1 MSSRKSSSGE
11 GSSSSRC
18 GERTPLR
25 SLQNENL
32 HLSTPSSRLKSKPL
46 TDVVKLTKGDGPL
59 CDPEPHL
66 QSSPSTKGIHINAPT
81 TDLSTTESACGLG
94 DVTFKSFIC
103 PGGEVELA
111 SSFVCAEDSIVLPK
125 DQAMTTI
132 HETEDTILS
141 DSIAVQSCSDHIEHA
156 YYNPEVIDASLV
168 DNEASCP
175 CEISNTNLTSGDL
188 DDGCATQDVRAFQ
201 GDCCGKNG
209 VTWKSF
215 VCDGGEVEVADVTRL
230 QDATIPLPNDQ
241 PGEPLQDDGVNSPDL
256 SKCGELCPVDHADHF
271 YFSRE
276 NCIPVSTTFFEIT
289 NGPEQPADGQNDVT
303 FKSFNCTGGMVEIC
317 DGTKLADETIPLPV
331 NQTATGSESYNY
343 GMNPNMVTYEE
354 DAKNSSDHLDHP
366 YYDIENNSFRGPL
379 PFSLDDVDE
388 VKQVSLVVPDGQ
400 TGSQEAISLSSFI
413 NARSDGEISDIT
425 ELSQKPSPLTD
436 DQAVIG
442 QPLDDISEPPAMTQD
457 QLQDEL
463 PYSHVENDE
472 VVVNADLL
480 AISSSSLTNASL
492 ELKETSKKDSMHSED
507 SALPSM
513 LHKNQSSD
521 CSHPEASA
529 ERPTPVEEHVEHV
542 SHVQISS
549 KLNGC
554 SEEKDSALGS
564 SGTEPEKPQLKNIPE
579 IFRVRSEFESGTLP
593 FQFGLLSPVVK
604 RASLAVF
611 KAFKVPA
618 LDQLFAEDPALEGEK
633 SLVAPFNVDPAL
645 FWTEQME
652 SPMPCPLFNSTVL
665 GCKPQPKPVPEPVK
679 EMDAKPSAV
688 PQSEVEK
695 PAVEF
700 PLIPD
705 GPLQQQLRQMAEF
718 LFLASKKMCPAAVS
732 AFSTPADAVT
742 VPSAKATP
750 AESHGVCVGT
760 TPVKWLDHSVN
771 TSGQFERKRIF
782 TVADSCT
789 LTDPIL
795 WNLPPGSLEGL
806 SRQELEQRLR
816 SSMIMVEALVQQL
829 DAARA
834 NGCSSAGPPP
844 SDLREKQVQTD
855 HTELSQTT
863 MLRDLYLEALNRI
876 GELELDRSS
885 LQDLTQCMQDMR
897 VTMTSLSSDT
907 DAALSNMKKMGDV
920 VRDDHQSL
928 VSHYGQMRSLF
939 EKTKTTQTKMMQ
951 KVKDAL
957 HQRDDMRAQMEEA
970 FTAKEAAFSV
980 MEQLRTHCSSE
991 ISELERVVGSQQELS
1006 AALAQTYPE
1015 QVALNKAYNEMLNSA
1030 SDVLST
1036 TMEEHSSLMQE
1047 LSTVRGLLQKSVP
1060 MLLML
1065 NEKAAAALIERD
1077 EHFSAREQ
1085 AVEEREQIED
1095 ELNKANMILQT
1106 AREQIGD
1113 LNLQVTILTSEMGV
1127 LRQKLTER
1135 EDERGLLERQ
1145 VTELSATVSSTLAS
1159 YTFLEQALASQ
1170 STKLQQSWRDIQQA
1184 KDRANGLEASLGQ
1197 SEQRVCEL
1205 SQALT
1210 QSEEQ
1215 LSQLQVLSQ
1224 SQSVQIQQLQD
1235 VCTQLSGVREMNEF
1249 LQMENELTREQM
1261 DESERLLSA
1270 NLQALRQRNIKCEDL
1285 NGELSQLQ
1293 FEKRSLHEE
1302 LETTKSR
1309 AGATQLELR
1318 QKLADAVTEITLLHH
1333 TLRGLTN
1340 ELHTAL
1346 NDQKPQKDKKSQQVE
1361 RRHPSS
1367 SFVDSVMIA
1376 LTTETLPGSDMADP
1390 PCETLFSE
1398 TSAFTRIT
1406 PRKKSN
1412 AAEFDPEEVQS
1423 SVVELLVDLGSTVTE
1438 LISNTKL
1445 LQQRKDAQLEEL
1457 HHTISGLQVEQ
1468 QAASNRHEA
1477 EASALKLQLSRLNS
1491 LFERGNQ
1498 ALQQKALD
1506 EKTVTKL
1513 MSEVQDT
1520 REILNKHK
1528 TESNELR
1535 KEVVELRHSL
1545 KQSQVEAQYLR
1556 LELRKAGSQS
1566 ANPAQLMEEKIK
1578 LLKEVET
1585 LKLSLQKLEQG
1596 RVKLLERAK
1605 RHQLIHQANQ
1615 QKSENELQMLN
1626 KMINK
1631 VRETLLSLPVV
1642 VKNCEQLQQLV
1653 SYIG

>member
-18 GERTPLR
+18 GERTPMR
-25 SLQNENL
+25 SLQNEML
-32 HLSTPSSRLKSKPL
+32 YLSTPSSRLKSKL
-46 TDVVKLTKGDGPL
+46 RTDVVKLTKGDGPL

-81 TDLSTTESACGLG
+81 TDLTTTVSACGLG

-111 SSFVCAEDSIVLPK
+111 SSFVCAEESIFLPK
-125 DQAMTTI
+125 DQSMATI
-132 HETEDTILS
+132 NETEDTILS

-156 YYNPEVIDASLV
+156 YYNPEVVDASLV

-175 CEISNTNLTSGDL
+175 CEISNTSLTSGDL
-188 DDGCATQDVRAFQ
+188 DDGIATQDVRAFQ
-201 GDCCGKNG
+201 DDCCGKND

-230 QDATIPLPNDQ
+230 QDTTIPLPNDQ
-241 PGEPLQDDGVNSPDL
+241 PGEPLQEDSVNSPDL
-256 SKCGELCPVDHADHF
+256 SKCGELCPVEHADHF

-276 NCIPVSTTFFEIT
+276 NCVPVSTTFAEIT

-303 FKSFNCTGGMVEIC
+303 FKSFNCTGGMVDIC

-343 GMNPNMVTYEE
+343 GMNPNMITFEE

-388 VKQVSLVVPDGQ
+388 VQQVSLVVPDGQ
-400 TGSQEAISLSSFI
+400 TGSQEAITLSSFI

-425 ELSQKPSPLTD
+425 EFSQKPSPLTD

-442 QPLDDISEPPAMTQD
+442 QPLDDISEPPAMTQE

-480 AISSSSLTNASL
+480 AISSSSLTNQSL

-507 SALPSM
+507 SVLPSM
-513 LHKNQSSD
+513 L
-521 CSHPEASA
+521 SHPEASA
-529 ERPTPVEEHVEHV
+529 ERTEP
-542 SHVQISS
+542 ID
-549 KLNGC
+549 

-564 SGTEPEKPQLKNIPE
+564 SGTEPEKPQVKNLPE
-579 IFRVRSEFESGTLP
+579 RFRVRFESGTLP
-593 FQFGLLSPVVK
+593 FQFELLSPVVR
-604 RASLAVF
+604 RASLAVL
-611 KAFKVPA
+611 KALKVPA
-618 LDQLFAEDPALEGEK
+618 LDQLLAEDPALECEK
-633 SLVAPFNVDPAL
+633 SLVAPFNVDPPG
-645 FWTEQME
+645 FWTERME

-718 LFLASKKMCPAAVS
+718 LFLASGKMCPAAG
-732 AFSTPADAVT
+732 STPADAVT

-760 TPVKWLDHSVN
+760 TPVKWLNHSVN

-795 WNLPPGSLEGL
+795 WNLHPGSLEGL

-876 GELELDRSS
+876 GELELDVSS

-897 VTMTSLSSDT
+897 VTMTSLSGDT
-907 DAALSNMKKMGDV
+907 DAALSSTKKMGDV

-928 VSHYGQMRSLF
+928 VSHYGQMKSLF
-939 EKTKTTQTKMMQ
+939 EKTKTTQKKMMQ

-970 FTAKEAAFSV
+970 IAANEAAFSL

-991 ISELERVVGSQQELS
+991 ISELERVVGSQQKLS
-1006 AALAQTYPE
+1006 AALNQTYPE
-1015 QVALNKAYNEMLNSA
+1015 QVALNKAYNEMLDSA

-1047 LSTVRGLLQKSVP
+1047 LSTVRGLLQKSTP

-1065 NEKAAAALIERD
+1065 NEKAAAALTERD

-1085 AVEEREQIED
+1085 AVEEQEQVRRHSNEQQD
-1095 ELNKANMILQT
+1095 SYFPATLFYLLQH
-1106 AREQIGD
+1106 
-1113 LNLQVTILTSEMGV
+1113 
-1127 LRQKLTER
+1127 
-1135 EDERGLLERQ
+1135 
-1145 VTELSATVSSTLAS
+1145 
-1159 YTFLEQALASQ
+1159 
-1170 STKLQQSWRDIQQA
+1170 SWRDVQQA

-1197 SEQRVCEL
+1197 SEQQVCEL
-1205 SQALT
+1205 SQALA
-1210 QSEEQ
+1210 QSEKQ

-1249 LQMENELTREQM
+1249 LQVENELTREQIT
-1261 DESERLLSA
+1261 ESERLLSA

-1285 NGELSQLQ
+1285 NGELGQLQ
-1293 FEKRSLHEE
+1293 IEKRSLHEE

-1318 QKLADAVTEITLLHH
+1318 RKLADAVTEITLLHH

-1340 ELHTAL
+1340 EIHAAL
-1346 NDQKPQKDKKSQQVE
+1346 NGQKPQKESQQVE

-1367 SFVDSVMIA
+1367 SFVDSVMVA
-1376 LTTETLPGSDMADP
+1376 LTTETLPGSDVADP

-1398 TSAFTRIT
+1398 TSAFTRIAAVT

-1412 AAEFDPEEVQS
+1412 AAAECDPEEDQS
-1423 SVVELLVDLGSTVTE
+1423 SVAELLVDLGSTITE

-1457 HHTISGLQVEQ
+1457 HLAISGLQVEQ

-1477 EASALKLQLSRLNS
+1477 EASVLKLQLSRLNS

-1513 MSEVQDT
+1513 MSEVQET
-1520 REILNKHK
+1520 QEILNKHK
-1528 TESNELR
+1528 TESKELR
-1535 KEVVELRHSL
+1535 KEVVELRRSL
-1545 KQSQVEAQYLR
+1545 QQSQVETQYLR
-1556 LELRKAGSQS
+1556 VELGKAGSES
-1566 ANPAQLMEEKIK
+1566 ANPAQLMEEQIK
-1578 LLKEVET
+1578 LLREVER
-1585 LKLSLQKLEQG
+1585 LKLSVEKLEQG

-1605 RHQLIHQANQ
+1605 RHQLIHLANQ

-1642 VKNCEQLQQLV
+1642 VKNCEQLQRLI

>member
-18 GERTPLR
+18 GERTPMR
-25 SLQNENL
+25 SLQNEML

-81 TDLSTTESACGLG
+81 TDLTTTVSACGLG

-111 SSFVCAEDSIVLPK
+111 SSFVCAEDSIFLPK

-156 YYNPEVIDASLV
+156 YYNPEVIDPSLV

-175 CEISNTNLTSGDL
+175 CEISNTSLTSGDL

-201 GDCCGKNG
+201 GDCYGKND

-241 PGEPLQDDGVNSPDL
+241 PGEPLQDDSVNSPDL
-256 SKCGELCPVDHADHF
+256 SKCGELCPVEHIDHF
-271 YFSRE
+271 YFSTE
-276 NCIPVSTTFFEIT
+276 NCVPVSTTFSEIT
-289 NGPEQPADGQNDVT
+289 NRPADGQNDVT
-303 FKSFNCTGGMVEIC
+303 FKSFNCTGGMVDIC
-317 DGTKLADETIPLPV
+317 DGTKLEEETIPLPV

-400 TGSQEAISLSSFI
+400 TGSQE
-413 NARSDGEISDIT
+413 
-425 ELSQKPSPLTD
+425 
-436 DQAVIG
+436 VIVH
-442 QPLDDISEPPAMTQD
+442 T
-457 QLQDEL
+457 
-463 PYSHVENDE
+463 
-472 VVVNADLL
+472 
-480 AISSSSLTNASL
+480 
-492 ELKETSKKDSMHSED
+492 ED
-507 SALPSM
+507 SVLPSM
-513 LHKNQSSD
+513 LHGNQSSD

-529 ERPTPVEEHVEHV
+529 ERPTP
-542 SHVQISS
+542 ID
-549 KLNGC
+549 

-579 IFRVRSEFESGTLP
+579 RFRVRFESGTLP
-593 FQFGLLSPVVK
+593 FQFGMLSPVVR
-604 RASLAVF
+604 RASLAVL
-611 KAFKVPA
+611 KALKVPA
-618 LDQLFAEDPALEGEK
+618 LDQLLAEDPALECEK
-633 SLVAPFNVDPAL
+633 SLVAPLNVDPAG
-645 FWTEQME
+645 FWTERME

-679 EMDAKPSAV
+679 EMDAKPSVV
-688 PQSEVEK
+688 PQSEVEM

-718 LFLASKKMCPAAVS
+718 LFLASGKMCLAAV
-732 AFSTPADAVT
+732 STPADAVT

-795 WNLPPGSLEGL
+795 WNLHPGSLEAL

-834 NGCSSAGPPP
+834 NGCSSAGP

-863 MLRDLYLEALNRI
+863 MLRDLYLVALNRI
-876 GELELDRSS
+876 GELELDVSS
-885 LQDLTQCMQDMR
+885 LQDLTQYMQDMR
-897 VTMTSLSSDT
+897 VTMTSLSGDT

-928 VSHYGQMRSLF
+928 VSHYGQMKSLF
-939 EKTKTTQTKMMQ
+939 DKTKTTQKKMMQ

-957 HQRDDMRAQMEEA
+957 HQRDDTRAQMEEA
-970 FTAKEAAFSV
+970 ITAKEAAFSV
-980 MEQLRTHCSSE
+980 MEHLRSHCSSE
-991 ISELERVVGSQQELS
+991 ISELKRVVGSQQELS
-1006 AALAQTYPE
+1006 AALNQTYPE
-1015 QVALNKAYNEMLNSA
+1015 QVALNKAYNEMLNSV

-1047 LSTVRGLLQKSVP
+1047 LSTVRGLVQKSAP

-1065 NEKAAAALIERD
+1065 NEKAAAALMERD

-1095 ELNKANMILQT
+1095 ELLQANMNLQ
-1106 AREQIGD
+1106 AAGEQIGD

-1159 YTFLEQALASQ
+1159 YTFLEQALASE

-1197 SEQRVCEL
+1197 SEQQVCEL
-1205 SQALT
+1205 SQALA
-1210 QSEEQ
+1210 QSEKQ

-1235 VCTQLSGVREMNEF
+1235 VCTRLSGVREMNEF

-1261 DESERLLSA
+1261 AESERLLSA
-1270 NLQALRQRNIKCEDL
+1270 NLQALRQRNIQYEDL
-1285 NGELSQLQ
+1285 NGELTQLLL
-1293 FEKRSLHEE
+1293 EKRSLHEE
-1302 LETTKSR
+1302 LTTTKSR

-1318 QKLADAVTEITLLHH
+1318 RKLADAVTEITLLHH

-1340 ELHTAL
+1340 EIHTAL
-1346 NDQKPQKDKKSQQVE
+1346 NDQKPQNESQQVE

-1367 SFVDSVMIA
+1367 SFVDSVMVA
-1376 LTTETLPGSDMADP
+1376 LTTETLPGSVRRAP
-1390 PCETLFSE
+1390 SPALQPSRLE
-1398 TSAFTRIT
+1398 
-1406 PRKKSN
+1406 RKVTQQSST
-1412 AAEFDPEEVQS
+1412 PEEDQS
-1423 SVVELLVDLGSTVTE
+1423 SVAELLVDLGSTVTE

-1513 MSEVQDT
+1513 MSEVQETQD
-1520 REILNKHK
+1520 ILNKHK
-1528 TESNELR
+1528 TESKGLQ
-1535 KEVVELRHSL
+1535 KEVVELRCSL
-1545 KQSQVEAQYLR
+1545 QQSQVEAQYLR
-1556 LELRKAGSQS
+1556 VELRKAGSQS

-1578 LLKEVET
+1578 LLREVER
-1585 LKLSLQKLEQG
+1585 LKLSVQKLEEG
-1596 RVKLLERAK
+1596 RVHLLERAK
-1605 RHQLIHQANQ
+1605 RHQLIHLANQ

-1642 VKNCEQLQQLV
+1642 VKNCEQLQKLI

>member
-18 GERTPLR
+18 GQRTPLR
-25 SLQNENL
+25 SLQNEML

-59 CDPEPHL
+59 CNPEPHL

-81 TDLSTTESACGLG
+81 TDLTTTETACWLG
-94 DVTFKSFIC
+94 DVTLKSVIC

-111 SSFVCAEDSIVLPK
+111 SSFVCAEDSIFLPK

-141 DSIAVQSCSDHIEHA
+141 DNIAVQSCSDHIEHA

-201 GDCCGKNG
+201 DDCCGKKD

-256 SKCGELCPVDHADHF
+256 SKCGELCPVEHADHF

-276 NCIPVSTTFFEIT
+276 NCVPVSTTFSEIT

-317 DGTKLADETIPLPV
+317 DGTKLADETITLPV

-400 TGSQEAISLSSFI
+400 TGSQEAITLSSFI
-413 NARSDGEISDIT
+413 NARGDGEISDIT
-425 ELSQKPSPLTD
+425 ELFQKPSPLTD

-492 ELKETSKKDSMHSED
+492 ELKETSKNDSMHSEY
-507 SALPSM
+507 SALSSM

-529 ERPTPVEEHVEHV
+529 ERPTPVEENVEHV

-554 SEEKDSALGS
+554 SEERDSALGS
-564 SGTEPEKPQLKNIPE
+564 PGTEPEKPQLKNIPE
-579 IFRVRSEFESGTLP
+579 MFRVRSEFESGTLP
-593 FQFGLLSPVVK
+593 FQFGLLSPVVR
-604 RASLAVF
+604 RASLAVL

-618 LDQLFAEDPALEGEK
+618 LDQLLAEDPALEGEK
-633 SLVAPFNVDPAL
+633 SLVAPFNVDPAG
-645 FWTEQME
+645 FCTEQME
-652 SPMPCPLFNSTVL
+652 DPMPCPLFNSTVL

-700 PLIPD
+700 HLIPN
-705 GPLQQQLRQMAEF
+705 GSLQQQLRQMAEF
-718 LFLASKKMCPAAVS
+718 LFLASGKMCPAAVS
-732 AFSTPADAVT
+732 ALSTPADAVT

-750 AESHGVCVGT
+750 AESHGESVGT

-834 NGCSSAGPPP
+834 NGCSSSGPPP

-876 GELELDRSS
+876 AELELDGSS

-897 VTMTSLSSDT
+897 VTMTSLTCDT
-907 DAALSNMKKMGDV
+907 DAALSNMKKIGDV

-928 VSHYGQMRSLF
+928 VSHYGQMKSLF

-951 KVKDAL
+951 KLKDAL

-1006 AALAQTYPE
+1006 AALHQTYPE

-1036 TMEEHSSLMQE
+1036 TMEEHSSLKQE
-1047 LSTVRGLLQKSVP
+1047 LSRVRGLLQKSTP

-1095 ELNKANMILQT
+1095 ELNQANMNLQT
-1106 AREQIGD
+1106 AGEQIGD

-1159 YTFLEQALASQ
+1159 YTFLEQALASE
-1170 STKLQQSWRDIQQA
+1170 STKLQKSWRDIQQA
-1184 KDRANGLEASLGQ
+1184 KDRANGLEASLGP
-1197 SEQRVCEL
+1197 SEQ
-1205 SQALT
+1205 
-1210 QSEEQ
+1210 
-1215 LSQLQVLSQ
+1215 
-1224 SQSVQIQQLQD
+1224 QSVQIQQLQD
-1235 VCTQLSGVREMNEF
+1235 VCTELSGVREMNEF

-1261 DESERLLSA
+1261 AESERSLSA
-1270 NLQALRQRNIKCEDL
+1270 NLQALRQRNIQCEDL

-1309 AGATQLELR
+1309 AET
-1318 QKLADAVTEITLLHH
+1318 K
-1333 TLRGLTN
+1333 
-1340 ELHTAL
+1340 
-1346 NDQKPQKDKKSQQVE
+1346 KDKESQQVE

-1367 SFVDSVMIA
+1367 SFVDSVMVA

-1390 PCETLFSE
+1390 PCETLFRE
-1398 TSAFTRIT
+1398 TSAFTRIAAVT

-1412 AAEFDPEEVQS
+1412 AAEFDPEKDQS
-1423 SVVELLVDLGSTVTE
+1423 SVAELLVDLGSTVTE
-1438 LISNTKL
+1438 LFSNTKL

-1457 HHTISGLQVEQ
+1457 HHTISGLQ
-1468 QAASNRHEA
+1468 
-1477 EASALKLQLSRLNS
+1477 LSRLNS

-1498 ALQQKALD
+1498 ALQQNALD

-1513 MSEVQDT
+1513 MSEVQET
-1520 REILNKHK
+1520 QEILNKHK

-1535 KEVVELRHSL
+1535 KEVVVLRL
-1545 KQSQVEAQYLR
+1545 TLQQSQVEAQYLR
-1556 LELRKAGSQS
+1556 VELRKAGSQS

-1578 LLKEVET
+1578 LLREVER

-1596 RVKLLERAK
+1596 RVNLLERAK

-1642 VKNCEQLQQLV
+1642 VKNCAQLQQLI

>member
-1 MSSRKSSSGE
+1 M
-11 GSSSSRC
+11 
-18 GERTPLR
+18 
-25 SLQNENL
+25 L

-59 CDPEPHL
+59 FDPEPHL

-81 TDLSTTESACGLG
+81 TDLTTTETACGLG
-94 DVTFKSFIC
+94 DVTLKSVIC

-111 SSFVCAEDSIVLPK
+111 SSFVCAEDSIFLPK

-141 DSIAVQSCSDHIEHA
+141 DNIAVQSCSDHIEHA

-201 GDCCGKNG
+201 DDCCGKKD

-256 SKCGELCPVDHADHF
+256 SKCGELCPVEHADHF

-276 NCIPVSTTFFEIT
+276 NCVPVSTTFSEIT

-317 DGTKLADETIPLPV
+317 DGTKLADETITLPV

-400 TGSQEAISLSSFI
+400 TGSEEAITLSSFI

-425 ELSQKPSPLTD
+425 ELFQKPSPLTD

-492 ELKETSKKDSMHSED
+492 ELKETSKNDSMHSEY
-507 SALPSM
+507 SALSSM

-554 SEEKDSALGS
+554 SEERDSALGS
-564 SGTEPEKPQLKNIPE
+564 PGTEPEKPQLKNIPE
-579 IFRVRSEFESGTLP
+579 MFRVRSEFESGTLP
-593 FQFGLLSPVVK
+593 FQFGLLSPVVR
-604 RASLAVF
+604 RASLAVL

-618 LDQLFAEDPALEGEK
+618 LDQLLAEDPALEGEK
-633 SLVAPFNVDPAL
+633 SLVAPFNVDPAG
-645 FWTEQME
+645 FCTEQME
-652 SPMPCPLFNSTVL
+652 DPMPCPLFNSTVL

-679 EMDAKPSAV
+679 EMDEKPSAV

-700 PLIPD
+700 HLIPNSS
-705 GPLQQQLRQMAEF
+705 LQQQLRQMAEF
-718 LFLASKKMCPAAVS
+718 LFLASGKMCPAAVS
-732 AFSTPADAVT
+732 ALSTPADAVT

-750 AESHGVCVGT
+750 AESHGVCVGI

-876 GELELDRSS
+876 AELELDGSS

-897 VTMTSLSSDT
+897 VTMTSLSCDT
-907 DAALSNMKKMGDV
+907 DAALSNMKKIVDV

-928 VSHYGQMRSLF
+928 VSH
-939 EKTKTTQTKMMQ
+939 
-951 KVKDAL
+951 
-957 HQRDDMRAQMEEA
+957 
-970 FTAKEAAFSV
+970 AFSV

-991 ISELERVVGSQQELS
+991 ISELERAVGSQQELS
-1006 AALAQTYPE
+1006 AALHQTYPE

-1047 LSTVRGLLQKSVP
+1047 LSTVRGLLQKSTP

-1095 ELNKANMILQT
+1095 ELNQANMNLQT
-1106 AREQIGD
+1106 AGEQIGD
-1113 LNLQVTILTSEMGV
+1113 LNLQVTILTSGKDKLWSFTLVQIVNLASSLPAFDIFDISFSSISEMGV
-1127 LRQKLTER
+1127 LRQKQTER

-1145 VTELSATVSSTLAS
+1145 VAELSAT
-1159 YTFLEQALASQ
+1159 
-1170 STKLQQSWRDIQQA
+1170 KSWRDIQQA
-1184 KDRANGLEASLGQ
+1184 KDRANGLEASLGL
-1197 SEQRVCEL
+1197 SEQQVCEL
-1205 SQALT
+1205 SQALA

-1235 VCTQLSGVREMNEF
+1235 VCTELSGVREMNEF

-1261 DESERLLSA
+1261 AESERSLSA
-1270 NLQALRQRNIKCEDL
+1270 NLQALRQRNI
-1285 NGELSQLQ
+1285 Q

-1318 QKLADAVTEITLLHH
+1318 QKQADAVTEITLLHH

-1346 NDQKPQKDKKSQQVE
+1346 NDQKPQKDKESQQVE

-1367 SFVDSVMIA
+1367 SFVDSVMVA
-1376 LTTETLPGSDMADP
+1376 LTTETLPGS
-1390 PCETLFSE
+1390 E
-1398 TSAFTRIT
+1398 TSAFTRIAAVT

-1412 AAEFDPEEVQS
+1412 AAEFDPRRIRAAWRS
-1423 SVVELLVDLGSTVTE
+1423 CW
-1438 LISNTKL
+1438 LIWTAPSQTD
-1445 LQQRKDAQLEEL
+1445 QQHEAAATAQRRSAGGAAP
-1457 HHTISGLQVEQ
+1457 HHVEQ

-1491 LFERGNQ
+1491 MFERGNQ
-1498 ALQQKALD
+1498 ALQQNALD

-1513 MSEVQDT
+1513 MSEVQET
-1520 REILNKHK
+1520 QEILNKHK

-1535 KEVVELRHSL
+1535 KEVVVLRLSQ
-1545 KQSQVEAQYLR
+1545 QSQVEAQYLR
-1556 LELRKAGSQS
+1556 VELRKTGSQS
-1566 ANPAQLMEEKIK
+1566 AHPAQLMEEKIK
-1578 LLKEVET
+1578 LLTEVER
-1585 LKLSLQKLEQG
+1585 LKLSLQNWSRAEFTSLREQKDISSWLCFFIFLVTPSVSN
-1596 RVKLLERAK
+1596 RPCSTVILRERA
-1605 RHQLIHQANQ
+1605 QLNGGHPAVMVHG
-1615 QKSENELQMLN
+1615 LH
-1626 KMINK
+1626 
-1631 VRETLLSLPVV
+1631 RPLS
-1642 VKNCEQLQQLV
+1642 
-1653 SYIG
+1653 

>member
-18 GERTPLR
+18 GERTPMR
-25 SLQNENL
+25 SLQNEML

-81 TDLSTTESACGLG
+81 TDLTTTVSACGLG

-111 SSFVCAEDSIVLPK
+111 SSFVCAEDSIFLPK

-156 YYNPEVIDASLV
+156 YYNPEVIDPSLV

-175 CEISNTNLTSGDL
+175 CEISNTSLTSGDL

-201 GDCCGKNG
+201 GDCYGKND

-241 PGEPLQDDGVNSPDL
+241 PGEPLQDDSVNSPDL
-256 SKCGELCPVDHADHF
+256 SKCGELCPVEHIDHF
-271 YFSRE
+271 YFSTE
-276 NCIPVSTTFFEIT
+276 NCVPVSTTFSEIT
-289 NGPEQPADGQNDVT
+289 NGPADGQNDVT
-303 FKSFNCTGGMVEIC
+303 FKSFNCTGGMVDIC
-317 DGTKLADETIPLPV
+317 DGTKLEEETIPLPV

-400 TGSQEAISLSSFI
+400 TGSQE
-413 NARSDGEISDIT
+413 
-425 ELSQKPSPLTD
+425 
-436 DQAVIG
+436 VIVH
-442 QPLDDISEPPAMTQD
+442 T
-457 QLQDEL
+457 
-463 PYSHVENDE
+463 
-472 VVVNADLL
+472 
-480 AISSSSLTNASL
+480 
-492 ELKETSKKDSMHSED
+492 ED
-507 SALPSM
+507 SVLPSM
-513 LHKNQSSD
+513 LHGNQSSD

-529 ERPTPVEEHVEHV
+529 ERPTP
-542 SHVQISS
+542 ID
-549 KLNGC
+549 

-579 IFRVRSEFESGTLP
+579 RFRVRFESGTLP
-593 FQFGLLSPVVK
+593 FQFGMLSPVVR
-604 RASLAVF
+604 RASLAVL
-611 KAFKVPA
+611 KALKVPA
-618 LDQLFAEDPALEGEK
+618 LDQLLAEDPALECEK
-633 SLVAPFNVDPAL
+633 SLVAPLNVDPAG
-645 FWTEQME
+645 FWTERME

-665 GCKPQPKPVPEPVK
+665 GCKPQPKLVPEPVK
-679 EMDAKPSAV
+679 EMDAKPSVV
-688 PQSEVEK
+688 PQSEVEM

-718 LFLASKKMCPAAVS
+718 LFLASGKMCLAAV
-732 AFSTPADAVT
+732 STPADAVT
-742 VPSAKATP
+742 VPSAKANP

-795 WNLPPGSLEGL
+795 WNLHPGSLEGL

-834 NGCSSAGPPP
+834 NGCSSAGP

-863 MLRDLYLEALNRI
+863 MLRDLYLVALNRI
-876 GELELDRSS
+876 GELELDVSS
-885 LQDLTQCMQDMR
+885 LQDLTQGMQDMR
-897 VTMTSLSSDT
+897 VTMTSLSGDT
-907 DAALSNMKKMGDV
+907 DAALSNMKKMGNV

-928 VSHYGQMRSLF
+928 VSHYGQMKSLF
-939 EKTKTTQTKMMQ
+939 EKTKTTQKKMMQ

-957 HQRDDMRAQMEEA
+957 HQRDDTRAQMEEA
-970 FTAKEAAFSV
+970 ITAKEAAFSV
-980 MEQLRTHCSSE
+980 MEHLRSHCSSE
-991 ISELERVVGSQQELS
+991 ISELKRVVGSQQELS
-1006 AALAQTYPE
+1006 AALNQTYPE
-1015 QVALNKAYNEMLNSA
+1015 QVALNKAYNEMLNSV

-1047 LSTVRGLLQKSVP
+1047 LSTVRGLVQKSAP

-1065 NEKAAAALIERD
+1065 NEKAAAALMERD

-1095 ELNKANMILQT
+1095 ELLQANMNLQ
-1106 AREQIGD
+1106 AAGEQIGD

-1159 YTFLEQALASQ
+1159 YTFLEQALASE

-1197 SEQRVCEL
+1197 SEQQVCEL
-1205 SQALT
+1205 SQALA
-1210 QSEEQ
+1210 QSEKQ

-1235 VCTQLSGVREMNEF
+1235 VCTRLSGVREMNEF

-1261 DESERLLSA
+1261 AESERLLSA
-1270 NLQALRQRNIKCEDL
+1270 NLQALRQRNIQYEDL
-1285 NGELSQLQ
+1285 NGELTQLLL
-1293 FEKRSLHEE
+1293 EKRSLHEE
-1302 LETTKSR
+1302 LTTTKSR

-1318 QKLADAVTEITLLHH
+1318 RKLADAVTEITLLHH

-1340 ELHTAL
+1340 EIHTAL
-1346 NDQKPQKDKKSQQVE
+1346 NDQKPQNESQQVE

-1367 SFVDSVMIA
+1367 SFVDSVMVA

-1406 PRKKSN
+1406 AVTPRKKSN
-1412 AAEFDPEEVQS
+1412 AAEFDHEEDQS
-1423 SVVELLVDLGSTVTE
+1423 SVAELLVDLGSTVTE

-1506 EKTVTKL
+1506 EKTVTNL
-1513 MSEVQDT
+1513 MSEVQETQD
-1520 REILNKHK
+1520 ILNKHK
-1528 TESNELR
+1528 TESKGLQ
-1535 KEVVELRHSL
+1535 KEVVELRCSL
-1545 KQSQVEAQYLR
+1545 QQSQVEAQYLR
-1556 LELRKAGSQS
+1556 VELRKAGSQS

-1578 LLKEVET
+1578 LLREVER
-1585 LKLSLQKLEQG
+1585 LKLSVQKLEEG
-1596 RVKLLERAK
+1596 RVHLLERAK
-1605 RHQLIHQANQ
+1605 RHQLIHLANQ

-1642 VKNCEQLQQLV
+1642 VKNCEQLQKLI